1 LRTPP
6 TKERA
11 VRQLLT
17 DFKKFILRGSV
28 LDVAVAFVVGV
39 AFNAVVLS
47 FANDVVMGFIGAI
60 FGKPNFNNLAWNIQ
74 GCKTNAHD
82 DLVCKG
88 TVAYGAFITAIVN
101 FVIVAFAVFIFIKT
115 FEKLQSM
122 RAQEEPEP
130 EPLTRTDELLTEIRD
145 ALVERP

>member
-1 LRTPP
+1 
-6 TKERA
+6 
-11 VRQLLT
+11 VRHLLT

-60 FGKPNFNNLAWNIQ
+60 FGKPNFNNVAWNI
-74 GCKTNAHD
+74 GSCKVNQFNVK
-82 DLVCKG
+82 VCKG

-101 FVIVAFAVFIFIKT
+101 FLIVALAVFIFIKT
-115 FEKLQSM
+115 FERLQQL
-122 RAQEEPEP
+122 RAEEEPEP
-130 EPLTRTDELLTEIRD
+130 EPLTRSEELLTEIRD
-145 ALVERP
+145 ALASRAE

>member
-1 LRTPP
+1 
-6 TKERA
+6 
-11 VRQLLT
+11 VRRLLN

-60 FGKPNFNNLAWNIQ
+60 FGKPNFGNLKWNVR
-74 GCKTNAHD
+74 GCTGPAD
-82 DLVCKG
+82 ARVCKG

-101 FVIVAFAVFIFIKT
+101 FLIIALAVFIFIKT
-115 FEKLQSM
+115 FEKLQQL
-122 RAQEEPEP
+122 RTEQEPEP
-130 EPLTRTDELLTEIRD
+130 EPLTRSEELLTEIRD
-145 ALVERP
+145 SLAQRQP

>member
-1 LRTPP
+1 
-6 TKERA
+6 
-11 VRQLLT
+11 LT

-28 LDVAVAFVVGV
+28 LDVAVAFVVGT

-47 FANDVVMGFIGAI
+47 FANDVVMGFVGAI
-60 FGKPNFNNLAWNIQ
+60 FGKPNFSNVAWNIR
-74 GCKTNAHD
+74 GCEIQNTGFNTTAN
-82 DLVCKG
+82 VCNG

-101 FVIVAFAVFIFIKT
+101 FLIVALSVFIFIKT

-122 RAQEEPEP
+122 RAEEEPEP

-145 ALVERP
+145 ALVQRAE